1 MASVLLRAN
10 LPLLLT
16 AAVACFEEVGLGTSE
31 CASDDNDADVAFL
44 AQLRVR
50 QQSELSKDSP
60 SKIVVNASEFEAS
73 ESANAVV
80 DVSKLTFEMLIGGSG
95 GMCLD
100 YDFNTGNAYGHA
112 CNGGD
117 NQLWRLDDQ
126 QRLVVKTGC
135 GIKCLGVEYLS
146 VVVNSCSDSG

>member
-10 LPLLLT
+10 LLLLLT

-31 CASDDNDADVAFL
+31 CASDDDDADVAFL

-50 QQSELSKDSP
+50 RQSELSKDSP
-60 SKIVVNASEFEAS
+60 SKIDVNASEFEAS

-80 DVSKLTFEMLIGGSG
+80 DGPKVPFEMLIEGSG

-100 YDFNTGNAYGHA
+100 YDLISGNAYGHA
-112 CNGGD
+112 CHGGD
-117 NQLWRLDDQ
+117 NQL
-126 QRLVVKTGC
+126 
-135 GIKCLGVEYLS
+135 
-146 VVVNSCSDSG
+146 